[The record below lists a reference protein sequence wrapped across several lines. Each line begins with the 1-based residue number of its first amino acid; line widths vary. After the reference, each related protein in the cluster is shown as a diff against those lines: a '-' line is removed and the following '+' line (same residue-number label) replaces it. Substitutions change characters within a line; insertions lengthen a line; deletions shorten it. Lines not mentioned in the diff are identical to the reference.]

1 MNVSEY
7 LDKESEDKEKV
18 KSFSDYRPPTGYI
31 KCFSVENSDV
41 VVNDEKSKELAG
53 DESAKSV
60 PGIDGTD
67 TSLIGATEDIEE
79 VNDQELTEFVTYLM
93 EMARLGDTYSI
104 ASFSKAGDADRYQ
117 IKQFSIKIKEY
128 VKERLRNPRV
138 VFNYRIRQFFTYIN
152 HTKVEVLSYSLF
164 YAVQYIKEYFE
175 QYITSA
181 MNGLANSNIM
191 LGLGIARWIPDKKSV
206 RILQRDLRK
215 AAREL
220 SATGV
225 MQKITQK
232 RLWDSFRTVFAS
244 LMEGISYKIKD
255 PIKRDL
261 LMAAVTGSSNT
272 KEQTMLVG
280 EGVEDEDQN
289 KTA

>member
-1 MNVSEY
+1 MDVSEY
-7 LDKESEDKEKV
+7 LDRESETEEKV
-18 KSFSDYRPPTGYI
+18 KSFSDYRPSTGYI

-53 DESAKSV
+53 NESDKSV

-67 TSLIGATEDIEE
+67 TSLIGAIEE
-79 VNDQELTEFVTYLM
+79 VNDQELTEFVSYLM
-93 EMARLGDTYSI
+93 KMARLGDTYTI
-104 ASFSKAGDADRYQ
+104 TSFSKAGDADKYP

-138 VFNYRIRQFFTYIN
+138 VFNYRIRQFFTYLN
-152 HTKVEVLSYSLF
+152 QTKVEVLSYSLF

-191 LGLGIARWIPDKKSV
+191 LGLGISRWIPDKRSV

-215 AAREL
+215 AAKEL
-220 SATGV
+220 NSTGV

-232 RLWDSFRTVFAS
+232 RLWDSFRTVFSS

-261 LMAAVTGSSNT
+261 LMSAVTGSSNT
-272 KEQTMLVG
+272 KEQTSLIG
-280 EGVEDEDQN
+280 EGVEDEN
-289 KTA
+289 